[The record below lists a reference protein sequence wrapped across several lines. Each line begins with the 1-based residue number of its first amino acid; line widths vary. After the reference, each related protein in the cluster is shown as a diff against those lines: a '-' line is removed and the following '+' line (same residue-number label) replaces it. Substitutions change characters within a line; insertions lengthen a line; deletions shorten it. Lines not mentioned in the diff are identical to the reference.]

1 MFSLTG
7 KIFLY
12 LLTLLI
18 GTIGFNFNNKAIA
31 LSPINLNLG
40 NSMIHEIVVRQA
52 EAWKKSD
59 AEAIIADFAENA
71 IFIVPGSTFSGK
83 EAIKTAAKDYFA
95 QFKPTKVEI
104 IRVIAEGDRGAVEWT
119 WQDEN
124 KTTKRQSYAEDAI
137 ILELR
142 DGKIIY
148 WREYIDQN
156 VTQKLI

>member
-7 KIFLY
+7 KIFIY

-18 GTIGFNFNNKAIA
+18 GTIGFSLNNKAIA
-31 LSPINLNLG
+31 LSPIKLSLG
-40 NSMIHEIVVRQA
+40 NFMIHEVVIRQA
-52 EAWKKSD
+52 EAWEDSD

-71 IFIVPGSTFSGK
+71 SFIVPGSTFSGK

-95 QFKPTKVEI
+95 QFHQTKVEI

-124 KTTKRQSYAEDAI
+124 KTTKEKSYAEDAI

-148 WREYIDQN
+148 WREYIDKTVN
-156 VTQKLI
+156 QKLI